1 MLAAR
6 LHVRGQDVPD
16 VLQEIFVK
24 LLSTLP
30 NFEYDSKKGRFRG
43 YLRQV
48 CCTKVADWRRKQPG
62 PAANEAELSGQVDER
77 AAAELAQVWQQD
89 HNRFLVRRALVL
101 MQAEFQSATWKA
113 CWEFVANGKAAA
125 AVAAELGISENAVF
139 IAKFRVIRR
148 LKEELEG
155 LFEE

>member
-1 MLAAR
+1 MHTTPASLLARLRLPGQGEAWELFVKLYTPFLIHVLVGR

-48 CCTKVADWRRKQPG
+48 CCTRVADWRRKQPG
-62 PAANEAELSGQVDER
+62 PAAKEGELSGQEDVR
-77 AAAELAQVWQQD
+77 GT
-89 HNRFLVRRALVL
+89 HSSPRSGNRTTTGFWCGGPW
-101 MQAEFQSATWKA
+101 S
-113 CWEFVANGKAAA
+113 
-125 AVAAELGISENAVF
+125 
-139 IAKFRVIRR
+139 
-148 LKEELEG
+148 
-155 LFEE
+155 